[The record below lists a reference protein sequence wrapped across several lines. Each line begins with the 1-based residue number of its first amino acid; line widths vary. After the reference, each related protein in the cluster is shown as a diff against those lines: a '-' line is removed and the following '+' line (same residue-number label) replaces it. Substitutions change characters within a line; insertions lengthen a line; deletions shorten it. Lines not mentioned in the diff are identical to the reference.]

1 MKRKEIERTDAAT
14 RIENPIRIQYTI
26 APTTIIFFN
35 KTRSFLYEF
44 VLYDPFKEER
54 ER

>member
-14 RIENPIRIQYTI
+14 RIENPI

-44 VLYDPFKEER
+44 VLYDPFTEER